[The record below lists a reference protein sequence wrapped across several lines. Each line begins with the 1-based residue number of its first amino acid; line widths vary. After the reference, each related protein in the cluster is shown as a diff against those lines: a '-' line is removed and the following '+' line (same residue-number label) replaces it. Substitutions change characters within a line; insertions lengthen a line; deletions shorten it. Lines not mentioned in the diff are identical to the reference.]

1 MPETIVF
8 SGDSAGIGSATEQ
21 LFAKAGWKGE
31 IVARDVAQAPAV
43 VAAPRSSKAEPDD
56 HAAAA
61 SSLLS
66 GSQA

>member
-21 LFAKAGWKGE
+21 HFANAVWKGE
-31 IVARDVAQAPAV
+31 IVARGVAQDPAV
-43 VAAPRSSKAEPDD
+43 VAAPRSSEAEPDD